1 MVRSRGSEKL
11 DEEPR
16 ASSDGAS
23 DAAGIPGEAS
33 DCAVRMRRRG
43 SEPEENAR
51 FAELVPPMLAATR
64 QRIAEMEEEVIR
76 GSSGPVSENIVEDGS
91 SRFFHVRALE
101 GPDGVPAGTVA
112 TGFMNPSE
120 DSGEIIQLLHRTLYM
135 ITTASPVSAGDLAR
149 ALPFIAEAAM
159 EASSVDRVSIWV
171 LETAGSAPALR
182 CIALEDREGGATAAD
197 MPLLEAP
204 SYVEMLSKERIIES
218 ADVASDPRFSEFMD
232 GYFGPCGI
240 TSTLDAPIHMEG
252 SVAGVIC
259 VERTKSGPRP
269 WVLQDQVLAASL
281 AEITSMTMETARQT
295 EVSLALDRLQ
305 AEKAMLLDGVEDVV
319 LHISPDLRILWGNR
333 AAASAMCPGH
343 NPALPPGLEELLE
356 ARLPEGLREALADA
370 GREFTRSEMEYPDS
384 RFRFTSVSRL
394 AGDEGYVLFAHDV
407 TERRHSTR
415 LQDATRRIIESGLT
429 SMDSPTLY
437 REIHSII
444 SEVVPADNYYISLY
458 DPLNDILSFPYY
470 VDKYTT
476 PPEPRKPGR
485 GFTEM
490 VLRGGK
496 PLFLSESD
504 IARYI
509 SDGQTEL
516 IGVLS
521 NWWMGVPLTVGDR
534 VFGVMT
540 VQSYSGGSIDQKMKD
555 ALLTLAGAAAL
566 VIEKR
571 KTEDSLKGSE
581 SRYRALAENA
591 KDGIV
596 LITDGRVVYVNDTLA
611 AMLGYPSAAYVNH
624 DFSEF
629 VAESERAKVVS
640 RHFARIRGGQVPGIY
655 ETVLRK
661 FDGTEIPVELN
672 VSIISDQGKPGVLGI
687 IRDISDR
694 RRIED
699 EKRMLDRQ
707 IQHSQKLESL
717 GVLAG
722 GIAHDFNNLLMGILG
737 NAGLAL
743 MELPPESPVRRT
755 IERLETAAMRAAEL
769 TNQLLAYS
777 GRGKFMVEPV
787 DMNRVIEEMVNLLQ
801 AAIPKNVVLR
811 LDLAHELDMIE
822 GDATQ
827 LRQIVMNLIMNAAE
841 AIGERSGIITI
852 ATGMTYVDRPYL
864 SGTYIDED
872 LPEGPYSFLEVSD
885 TGCGMDE
892 KIRAKIFDPFFTTKF
907 TGRGLGLAA
916 VLGIVRGHRGTLK
929 VYSEPGRGSS
939 FKILLPAIGGRA
951 ANPQQQTDQATIGR
965 GTTVL
970 VVDDEETVRT
980 VARLSL
986 EKCGFGVLTAVD
998 GRECTEIFREN
1009 AGRIDL
1015 VLLDMTMPHL
1025 NGEEAF
1031 RELRRIRPDIRV
1043 ILSSG
1048 YNEMD
1053 AAGRFSGKGLA
1064 GFIQKPYRPVDL
1076 IAKVRSVV
1084 APDTDRAGT

>member
-1 MVRSRGSEKL
+1 
-11 DEEPR
+11 
-16 ASSDGAS
+16 
-23 DAAGIPGEAS
+23 
-33 DCAVRMRRRG
+33 
-43 SEPEENAR
+43 
-51 FAELVPPMLAATR
+51 
-64 QRIAEMEEEVIR
+64 
-76 GSSGPVSENIVEDGS
+76 
-91 SRFFHVRALE
+91 
-101 GPDGVPAGTVA
+101 
-112 TGFMNPSE
+112 
-120 DSGEIIQLLHRTLYM
+120 
-135 ITTASPVSAGDLAR
+135 
-149 ALPFIAEAAM
+149 
-159 EASSVDRVSIWV
+159 
-171 LETAGSAPALR
+171 
-182 CIALEDREGGATAAD
+182 
-197 MPLLEAP
+197 
-204 SYVEMLSKERIIES
+204 KERIIES